1 MRTEVRAVTGVGA
14 WLNLTLTHILTHIH
28 TNMHT
33 HAHTHTNIHTHIP
46 TFTHTYIQYTPRR
59 QTAMSTV
66 TLVTQSL
73 LQSWLQT
80 DPEPRHAGE
89 TLVDAIRHALPASYE
104 SAGKQMAAEL
114 ATERRAN
121 PALADVISAA
131 MIREQNA
138 VLDRSR
144 LVLHQHIDPAQGL
157 RQPGWRVFN
166 CLTWTRKGSRS
177 KGDQMVDE
185 HGVTSHT
192 GKTPAPS
199 GRLTSGRSA
208 VHRTAR
214 GAQGWRSS
222 SLRRQHWARANPIA
236 GRRPM

>member
-1 MRTEVRAVTGVGA
+1 MS
-14 WLNLTLTHILTHIH
+14 TLT
-28 TNMHT
+28 
-33 HAHTHTNIHTHIP
+33 P
-46 TFTHTYIQYTPRR
+46 
-59 QTAMSTV
+59 
-66 TLVTQSL
+66 VTQSL

-89 TLVDAIRHALPASYE
+89 TLVDAIQHALPARYQL
-104 SAGKQMAAEL
+104 AGKQMAANL
-114 ATERRAN
+114 ARERRAN
-121 PALADVISAA
+121 PDLADAISAA
-131 MIREQNA
+131 MIGEQNA

-144 LVLHQHIDPAQGL
+144 PILHQHDDPARGL

-166 CLTWTRKGSRS
+166 LLTWTRKGSRS
-177 KGDQMVDE
+177 NGDQMVDE
-185 HGVTSHT
+185 RGVTSHT

-222 SLRRQHWARANPIA
+222 SLRRQHWARTKSIA

>member
-1 MRTEVRAVTGVGA
+1 
-14 WLNLTLTHILTHIH
+14 
-28 TNMHT
+28 
-33 HAHTHTNIHTHIP
+33 
-46 TFTHTYIQYTPRR
+46 
-59 QTAMSTV
+59 MSTV

-89 TLVDAIRHALPASYE
+89 TLGETLVGAILRALPASYKF
-104 SAGKQMAAEL
+104 AGKQMAAEL

-121 PALADVISAA
+121 PDLADVISAA

-166 CLTWTRKGSRS
+166 CLTWTRKGSLS
-177 KGDQMVDE
+177 TGDQMVDE